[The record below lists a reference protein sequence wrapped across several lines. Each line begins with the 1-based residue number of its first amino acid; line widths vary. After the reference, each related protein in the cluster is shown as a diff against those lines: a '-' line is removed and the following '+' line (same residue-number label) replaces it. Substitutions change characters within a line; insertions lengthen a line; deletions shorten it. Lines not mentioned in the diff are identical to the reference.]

1 MPEIPAKLL
10 KMRNFPNFQKSNT
23 LTVVVVGRVCIQL
36 PHPYNW
42 DHRSNRSGI
51 LTSSFQWEYAGMNMQ
66 DKAILNRGMGGVES
80 AISTNKVLRN
90 TYMLLG
96 MTLLFSAMTAGLA
109 MAMGLGH
116 GTGLILVLVG
126 FGLLFV
132 VHKTADSAV
141 GLGMIFAFT
150 GVMGASIGP
159 MLSHYLAM
167 PNGPSLVMQAL
178 GGTALVFFGLSAYAL
193 TTRKDFS
200 FMGGF
205 LMVGLLVAVV
215 AMIANIFLGIPA
227 LSLTVSAALVMI
239 MSGLILFD
247 TSRIINGGETNYI
260 RATVSLYLSIYNLF
274 IHLLHLLT
282 AFSRD

>member
-1 MPEIPAKLL
+1 
-10 KMRNFPNFQKSNT
+10 
-23 LTVVVVGRVCIQL
+23 
-36 PHPYNW
+36 
-42 DHRSNRSGI
+42 
-51 LTSSFQWEYAGMNMQ
+51 MQ
-66 DKAILNRGMGGVES
+66 DKSVYSGDSLGIES
-80 AISTNKVLRN
+80 ALSTNKVLKN

-96 MTLLFSAMTAGLA
+96 MTLLFSAATAA
-109 MAMGLGH
+109 ISMAMGLGQ
-116 GTGLILVLVG
+116 GAALILMLVG

-132 VHKTADSAV
+132 VNRTADSSK
-141 GLGMIFAFT
+141 GLIAIFAFT

-159 MLSHYLAM
+159 MLNYYLAM

-178 GGTALVFFGLSAYAL
+178 GGTAVVFFGLSAYAL

-200 FMGGF
+200 YMGGF

-215 AMIANIFLGIPA
+215 AMVANIFLNIPA
-227 LSLTVSAALVMI
+227 LSLTISAAIVMI

-260 RATVSLYLSIYNLF
+260 RATVSLYLDIYNLF

-282 AFSRD
+282 AFSGDD